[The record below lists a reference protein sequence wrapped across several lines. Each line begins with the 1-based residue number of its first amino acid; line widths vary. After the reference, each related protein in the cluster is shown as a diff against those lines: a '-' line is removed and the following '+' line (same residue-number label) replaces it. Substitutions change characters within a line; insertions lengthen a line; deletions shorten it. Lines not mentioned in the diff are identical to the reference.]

1 MMSSL
6 HANREGTRGTLEV
19 EIIQEVTGRRGREE
33 TAWNYARCGRCNWTI
48 TEILRYLLLSIFG
61 CVST

>member
-48 TEILRYLLLSIFG
+48 TEILR
-61 CVST
+61 